1 MRKVLIRQYSL
12 PLANYGSCFTH
23 KVTPDRGSAVTLNQ
37 VFMSEVMV
45 IADRSEILFFS
56 TEQILLRL
64 KFEDKRCAMIQNY
77 LIFFESEVKVRAS
90 FSNDL
95 NSSKV
100 SMYCSFYYQRNLM
113 NSYVI
118 HVCIY

>member
-37 VFMSEVMV
+37 VFMSEV

-64 KFEDKRCAMIQNY
+64 KFEDKRYVQYDPELFN
-77 LIFFESEVKVRAS
+77 FFLSQRLRSEQALV
-90 FSNDL
+90 
-95 NSSKV
+95 
-100 SMYCSFYYQRNLM
+100 MT
-113 NSYVI
+113 
-118 HVCIY
+118 